1 MAAEQM
7 KKVASH
13 LTCPVC
19 YELYK
24 KPKYLPC
31 YHSYCEQCLVKL
43 HKAGSD
49 SITCPEC
56 RKTSAIPSGGIK
68 QLPNNF
74 FINRIFDEVA
84 LKEKVTGEEDV
95 RCELCVRE
103 DPAVV
108 LCFDCGVFLCS
119 HCHESHKY
127 SREYQGHSMSQLK
140 ELRKEKKDIN
150 VRPKAKPL
158 LCQEHDMELNFYCGT
173 CEQLVCHYCTT
184 TDHNGHE
191 HNTVKKMADKNRAEL
206 DDIIKPVEQMIGELS
221 KANQKVTTTREKVE
235 TQAIKVDQ
243 QIDDYYDQLQRR
255 LQQQRE
261 ELKKELHEVSSQKK
275 KALSLQLE
283 QMEHTQGQLE
293 SMKELNNA
301 IKSGSDQEALFMKK
315 QVTEDVKRMTDG
327 YKKLK
332 TEPVELVETMQF
344 IPVEEYQ
351 KWFPQFANVFYGEAD
366 PLTSM
371 AKNIP
376 SLAYVNN
383 KVNFKIV
390 TKNARR
396 DYCSKGGSKVI
407 AQVQSSSTED
417 VIPVA
422 VKDNQDGTYSASV
435 VPKQAGEVKLSIII
449 NGRDIQGS
457 PYSVSVCRN
466 YFALNVPSKIVDD
479 DGRMGQP
486 SGIAFSK
493 DGMGAVAYRYNRHVY
508 IKLFDNQ
515 DQVVVT
521 FGAHADESDQNYV
534 PGGVA
539 FDDDNHLYVV
549 DKCNHKVKKFNIG
562 GEYILK
568 FGNCGSNNGQL
579 FFPSDVTVHNKR
591 VYVAE
596 LGNNRISVFQCDG
609 NFSQTIGQSGELF
622 GPLDVAVTNNQLLVA
637 NHGGHCISIFTLD
650 GNYISKF
657 GKHGTGMDDLG
668 RPTSL
673 TIDMYGSI
681 IITEDDNHRVLVF
694 NKDGVFIHCFGSKGS
709 VEGQFSYPCGIAV
722 SPNGSIYI
730 CDRDNKR
737 IQIFSNY

>member
-31 YHSYCEQCLVKL
+31 YHSYCEECLVKL
-43 HKAGSD
+43 QKAGSD

-74 FINRIFDEVA
+74 FINRIVDEVA

-95 RCELCVRE
+95 RCDLCVRE

-191 HNTVKKMADKNRAEL
+191 HNTVKKMANKNRMEL
-206 DDIIKPVEQMIGELS
+206 DDIIKPVEEMIGELS
-221 KANQKVTTTREKVE
+221 KAHQKVTTTREKVE
-235 TQAIKVDQ
+235 IQATEVDQ
-243 QIDDYYDQLQRR
+243 QIDDYYDQLQQR

-275 KALSLQLE
+275 EALSLQLE
-283 QMEHTQGQLE
+283 QIEHTQGQLE

-327 YKKLK
+327 YKQLK
-332 TEPVELVETMQF
+332 TEPVELATMQF

-351 KWFPQFANVFYGEAD
+351 KWFPQFANVFYGDAD

-371 AKNIP
+371 AENVP

-383 KVNFKIV
+383 NVNFTIV
-390 TKNARR
+390 TKNVQG
-396 DYCSKGGSKVI
+396 DCCSKGGNEVI
-407 AQVQSSSTED
+407 SQVQSSSTGD

-435 VPKQAGEVKLSIII
+435 VPKQAGEVKLSVII
-449 NGRDIQGS
+449 NGRHIQGS
-457 PYSVSVCRN
+457 PYSVRCRK
-466 YFALNVPSKIVDD
+466 YCALNVPSKIVND
-479 DGRMGQP
+479 DGRLGKP
-486 SGIAFSK
+486 WGIAFGK
-493 DGMGAVAYRYNRHVY
+493 DGMWAVADCSNHCVY
-508 IKLFDNQ
+508 IFDSQ
-515 DQVVVT
+515 DQVVT
-521 FGAHADESDQNYV
+521 KFGAHGNGNGQFKD
-534 PGGVA
+534 PRGVA

-549 DKCNHKVKKFNIG
+549 DNNNYRVQKFTIR
-562 GEYILK
+562 GEYMLK
-568 FGNCGSNNGQL
+568 FGSYGSSNDQL
-579 FFPSDVTVHNKR
+579 QYPVGISVHNKR
-591 VYVAE
+591 VYVTDQS
-596 LGNNRISVFQCDG
+596 NHRISVFQCDG
-609 NFSQTIGQSGELF
+609 NFSQTIGQSRELTF
-622 GPLDVAVTNNQLLVA
+622 PYNVAVTNNQLLVA
-637 NHGGHCISIFTLD
+637 HYFGHCISIFTLD

-657 GKHGTGMDDLG
+657 GKHGTGRGDLYG
-668 RPTSL
+668 PTSL

-681 IITEDDNHRVLVF
+681 IVTEYGNNRVSVF

-709 VEGQFSYPCGIAV
+709 AEGQFSDCCGIAL

-730 CDRDNKR
+730 SDLGNKR
-737 IQIFSNY
+737 IQIFSDY

>member
-43 HKAGSD
+43 QKAGSD

-74 FINRIFDEVA
+74 FINRIVDEVA

-95 RCELCVRE
+95 RCDLCVRE

-127 SREYQGHSMSQLK
+127 SREYEGHSMSQLK

-191 HNTVKKMADKNRAEL
+191 HNTVKKMANKNRAEL
-206 DDIIKPVEQMIGELS
+206 DDIIKPVEEMIGELS
-221 KANQKVTTTREKVE
+221 KAHQKVTTTREKVE
-235 TQAIKVDQ
+235 IQATEVDQ

-315 QVTEDVKRMTDG
+315 QVTEDVKRMSNG
-327 YKKLK
+327 YKQLK
-332 TEPVELVETMQF
+332 TEPVELATMQF

-351 KWFPQFANVFYGEAD
+351 KRFPQFANVFHDEAD

-371 AKNIP
+371 AENIP

-383 KVNFKIV
+383 NVNFTIV
-390 TKNARR
+390 TKYAQGDR
-396 DYCSKGGSKVI
+396 CSKGGCKVI
-407 AQVQSSSTED
+407 AQVQSSSTGD
-417 VIPVA
+417 VIPIA

-435 VPKQAGEVKLSIII
+435 VPKQAGEVKLSVII
-449 NGRDIQGS
+449 NGRHIQGS
-457 PYSVSVCRN
+457 PYSVMCRN
-466 YFALNVPSKIVDD
+466 YLALNVPSKIVND
-479 DGRMGQP
+479 DGRMGGP
-486 SGIAFSK
+486 WGIAFGK
-493 DGMGAVAYRYNRHVY
+493 DGMWAVADHSNHCVY
-508 IKLFDNQ
+508 IFDSQ
-515 DQVVVT
+515 DQVVRKIGSKGKGNGE
-521 FGAHADESDQNYV
+521 FNSPAGL
-534 PGGVA
+534 A
-539 FDDDNHLYVV
+539 FDDDNNLYVV
-549 DKCNHKVKKFNIG
+549 CRYNHRVQKFIISG
-562 GEYILK
+562 QFLLQ
-568 FGNCGSNNGQL
+568 FGNEGKGNGQL
-579 FFPSDVTVHNKR
+579 NCPLGITVHNKR
-591 VYVAE
+591 VYVADQV
-596 LGNNRISVFQCDG
+596 NDRISVFQCDG
-609 NFSQTIGQSGELF
+609 NFSQTIGQSGELKN
-622 GPLDVAVTNNQLLVA
+622 PYDVAVTNNQLLVA
-637 NHGGHCISIFTLD
+637 SYCGDCITILTLD

-657 GKHGTGMDDLG
+657 GEEGTGRGDLSS
-668 RPTSL
+668 PTSL

-681 IITEDDNHRVLVF
+681 IVTECGNNRVSVF

-709 VEGQFSYPCGIAV
+709 AEGQFSDYVGIAL

-730 CDRDNKR
+730 SDLGNKR
-737 IQIFSNY
+737 IQIFSDY

>member
-43 HKAGSD
+43 QKAGSD

-74 FINRIFDEVA
+74 FINRIVDEVA

-95 RCELCVRE
+95 RCDLCVRE

-108 LCFDCGVFLCS
+108 LCFDCAVFLCS
-119 HCHESHKY
+119 HCHECHKY

-184 TDHNGHE
+184 TDHFGHE
-191 HNTVKKMADKNRAEL
+191 HNTVKKMANKNRAEL
-206 DDIIKPVEQMIGELS
+206 DDIIKPVEEMIGELS
-221 KANQKVTTTREKVE
+221 KTYQKATTIREKVE
-235 TQAIKVDQ
+235 IQATEVDH

-327 YKKLK
+327 YKQLK
-332 TEPVELVETMQF
+332 IEPIELATMQF
-344 IPVEEYQ
+344 IPVELYQ
-351 KWFPQFANVFYGEAD
+351 NSFPQFANVFHDDAD

-371 AKNIP
+371 AENVP
-376 SLAYVNN
+376 SLAYIINN
-383 KVNFKIV
+383 VNFKIV
-390 TKNARR
+390 TKNVRGDR
-396 DYCSKGGSKVI
+396 CSKGGSEVI
-407 AQVQSSSTED
+407 SQVQSSSTGD

-435 VPKQAGEVKLSIII
+435 VPKQAGEVKLSVII
-449 NGRDIQGS
+449 NGRHIQGS
-457 PYSVSVCRN
+457 PYSVRCRN
-466 YFALNVPSKIVDD
+466 YFALNVPSKTVND
-479 DGRMGQP
+479 DGRLGEP
-486 SGIAFSK
+486 WGIAFGK
-493 DGMGAVAYRYNRHVY
+493 DGMWAVADRSNHCVY
-508 IKLFDNQ
+508 IFDSQ
-515 DQVVVT
+515 DQVVT
-521 FGAHADESDQNYV
+521 KFGAQGNGNVQLKA
-534 PGGVA
+534 PRGVA

-549 DKCNHKVKKFNIG
+549 DNYNHRVQKFTIR
-562 GEYILK
+562 GEYMLK
-568 FGNCGSNNGQL
+568 FGSCGSNNGQL
-579 FFPSDVTVHNKR
+579 RHPVGITVHDKR
-591 VYVAE
+591 VYVADQ
-596 LGNNRISVFQCDG
+596 LNDRISVFQCDG
-609 NFSQTIGQSGELF
+609 NFSQTIGQSGELNR
-622 GPLDVAVTNNQLLVA
+622 PIDVAVTNNQLLVA
-637 NHGGHCISIFTLD
+637 NLNGHCISIFTLD
-650 GNYISKF
+650 GNYIGKF
-657 GKHGTGMDDLG
+657 GKYGTGRSDLYH
-668 RPTSL
+668 PSSL
-673 TIDMYGSI
+673 TIDMYGSSI
-681 IITEDDNHRVLVF
+681 VTEHGNNRVSVF

-709 VEGQFSYPCGIAV
+709 AEGQFSGCCGIAL

-730 CDRDNKR
+730 SDHGNKR
-737 IQIFSNY
+737 IQTFSDY

>member
-1 MAAEQM
+1 MFSEAT
-7 KKVASH
+7 KSRFR
-13 LTCPVC
+13 
-19 YELYK
+19 
-24 KPKYLPC
+24 
-31 YHSYCEQCLVKL
+31 
-43 HKAGSD
+43 

-74 FINRIFDEVA
+74 FINRIVDEVA

-95 RCELCVRE
+95 RCDLCVRE

-140 ELRKEKKDIN
+140 ELRKEKTDIN

-191 HNTVKKMADKNRAEL
+191 HNTVKKMANKNRAEL
-206 DDIIKPVEQMIGELS
+206 DDIIKPVEEMIGELS
-221 KANQKVTTTREKVE
+221 KAHQKITTTREKVE
-235 TQAIKVDQ
+235 IQATEVDQ

-261 ELKKELHEVSSQKK
+261 ELKKKLHEVSSQKK

-315 QVTEDVKRMTDG
+315 QVTEDVKRMTNG
-327 YKKLK
+327 YKQLK
-332 TEPVELVETMQF
+332 TEPVELATMQF

-351 KWFPQFANVFYGEAD
+351 KRFSQFANVFYGDAD

-371 AKNIP
+371 AENIL

-383 KVNFKIV
+383 NVNFTIV
-390 TKNARR
+390 TKNTQGNC
-396 DYCSKGGSKVI
+396 CSKGGSQVI
-407 AQVQSSSTED
+407 SQVQSSSTGD
-417 VIPVA
+417 IIPVA

-435 VPKQAGEVKLSIII
+435 VPKQAGEVKLSVII
-449 NGRDIQGS
+449 NGRHIQGS
-457 PYSVSVCRN
+457 PYSVRCRN
-466 YFALNVPSKIVDD
+466 YFALNVPSKIVND
-479 DGRMGQP
+479 DGRLGEP
-486 SGIAFSK
+486 WGIAFGK
-493 DGMGAVAYRYNRHVY
+493 DGMWAVADTTNHCAY
-508 IKLFDNQ
+508 IFDSK
-515 DQVVVT
+515 DQVIT
-521 FGAHADESDQNYV
+521 NFGTHGNGNSQFIF
-534 PGGVA
+534 PRGVA

-549 DKCNHKVKKFNIG
+549 DNNNHRVQKFTIR
-562 GEYILK
+562 GEYMLK
-568 FGNCGSNNGQL
+568 FGSCGSNNCQL
-579 FFPSDVTVHNKR
+579 QYPLGIMVHNKR
-591 VYVAE
+591 VYVADQ
-596 LGNNRISVFQCDG
+596 LNNRISVFQCDG
-609 NFSQTIGQSGELF
+609 NFSQTIGQSGELNYPF
-622 GPLDVAVTNNQLLVA
+622 DVAVNNNQLLVA
-637 NHGGHCISIFTLD
+637 NCYGHCISIFTLD

-657 GKHGTGMDDLG
+657 GKHGTGRGDLSG
-668 RPTSL
+668 PTCL

-681 IITEDDNHRVLVF
+681 LVTEQGNNRVSVF

-709 VEGQFSYPCGIAV
+709 AEGQFSGCCGIALR
-722 SPNGSIYI
+722 PNGSIYI
-730 CDRDNKR
+730 SDHDNKR
-737 IQIFSNY
+737 IQTFSDY

>member
-43 HKAGSD
+43 QKAGSD

-74 FINRIFDEVA
+74 FINRIVDEVA

-95 RCELCVRE
+95 RCNLCVKE

-191 HNTVKKMADKNRAEL
+191 HNTVKKMANKNRAEL
-206 DDIIKPVEQMIGELS
+206 DCIIKPVEEMIGELS
-221 KANQKVTTTREKVE
+221 KAHQKVTTTREKVE
-235 TQAIKVDQ
+235 IQATEVDQ

-261 ELKKELHEVSSQKK
+261 ELKKELHEVSTQKK

-283 QMEHTQGQLE
+283 QMKHAQGQLE

-315 QVTEDVKRMTDG
+315 QVTEDVKRIADS
-327 YKKLK
+327 YKQLK
-332 TEPVELVETMQF
+332 TEPVELATMQF
-344 IPVEEYQ
+344 IPVKEYQ
-351 KWFPQFANVFYGEAD
+351 KRFPQFANVFYGDAD

-371 AKNIP
+371 VENIP

-383 KVNFKIV
+383 NVNFTIV
-390 TKNARR
+390 TKNAQDDR
-396 DYCSKGGSKVI
+396 CSKGGSKVI
-407 AQVQSSSTED
+407 AQVQSSSTGD

-435 VPKQAGEVKLSIII
+435 VPKQAGEVKLSVII
-449 NGRDIQGS
+449 NGRHVQGS

-466 YFALNVPSKIVDD
+466 YCALNIPSKIVND

-486 SGIAFSK
+486 WGIAFGK
-493 DGMGAVAYRYNRHVY
+493 DGMWAVADCFNHCVY
-508 IKLFDNQ
+508 IFDSQ
-515 DQVVVT
+515 DQVVKS
-521 FGAHADESDQNYV
+521 FGTKGNGNGQFKF
-534 PGGVA
+534 PTGVA
-539 FDDDNHLYVV
+539 FDDDNNLYVV
-549 DKCNHKVKKFNIG
+549 DNNNHRVQKFNVR
-562 GEYILK
+562 GEYMLK
-568 FGNCGSNNGQL
+568 FGNYGSNNGQL
-579 FFPSDVTVHNKR
+579 HYPVRIMVHNKR
-591 VYVAE
+591 VYVADQS
-596 LGNNRISVFQCDG
+596 NHRISVFQCDG
-609 NFSQTIGQSGELF
+609 NFSQTIGKSGELNY
-622 GPLDVAVTNNQLLVA
+622 PYDVAVTNNQLLVA
-637 NHGGHCISIFTLD
+637 NYYGHCISIFTLD

-657 GKHGTGMDDLG
+657 GKHGTGRGDLSK
-668 RPTSL
+668 PTSL

-681 IITEDDNHRVLVF
+681 IITEGYNNRVSVF
-694 NKDGVFIHCFGSKGS
+694 NKDGVFIHCFGSNGS
-709 VEGQFSYPCGIAV
+709 AEGQFSYPCGIV
-722 SPNGSIYI
+722 LSPNGSIYI
-730 CDRDNKR
+730 CDRDNGR
-737 IQIFSNY
+737 IQIFSVS

>member
-31 YHSYCEQCLVKL
+31 YHSYCEECLVKL
-43 HKAGSD
+43 QKAGSD

-74 FINRIFDEVA
+74 FINRIVDEVA

-95 RCELCVRE
+95 RCDLCVRE

-150 VRPKAKPL
+150 VQPKAKPF
-158 LCQEHDMELNFYCGT
+158 LCQEHDIELNFYCGT

-191 HNTVKKMADKNRAEL
+191 HNTVKKMANKNRAEL
-206 DDIIKPVEQMIGELS
+206 DDIIKPVEEMIGELS
-221 KANQKVTTTREKVE
+221 KAHQKVTTTREKVE
-235 TQAIKVDQ
+235 IQATEVDQ

-301 IKSGSDQEALFMKK
+301 IKSGSDQETLFMKK

-327 YKKLK
+327 YKQLK
-332 TEPVELVETMQF
+332 TEPVELATMQF
-344 IPVEEYQ
+344 IPVEVHQ
-351 KWFPQFANVFYGEAD
+351 NSFPQFANAFHYDAD

-371 AKNIP
+371 AEHIP
-376 SLAYVNN
+376 SLAYINN
-383 KVNFKIV
+383 NVNFTIV
-390 TKNARR
+390 TKNTQGDR
-396 DYCSKGGSKVI
+396 CSKGGSEVI
-407 AQVQSSSTED
+407 AQVQSSSTGD

-435 VPKQAGEVKLSIII
+435 VPKQAGEVKLSVII
-449 NGRDIQGS
+449 NGRHIQGS

-466 YFALNVPSKIVDD
+466 YFALNVRSKTVNGD
-479 DGRMGQP
+479 RRLGQP
-486 SGIAFSK
+486 WGIAFGK
-493 DGMGAVAYRYNRHVY
+493 DCMWAIADFSNHCVY
-508 IKLFDNQ
+508 TFDSQ
-515 DQVVVT
+515 DQVVKS
-521 FGAHADESDQNYV
+521 FGTHGNGNGQFIF
-534 PGGVA
+534 PTGVA
-539 FDDDNHLYVV
+539 FDDENHLYVV
-549 DKCNHKVKKFNIG
+549 DNHNHRVQKFNIR
-562 GEYILK
+562 GEYMLK
-568 FGNCGSNNGQL
+568 FGSCGSNNGQL
-579 FFPSDVTVHNKR
+579 QYPVGITVHNKR
-591 VYVAE
+591 VYVADQ
-596 LGNNRISVFQCDG
+596 GNHCISVFQCDG
-609 NFSQTIGQSGELF
+609 NFSQTIGQSELNR
-622 GPLDVAVTNNQLLVA
+622 PHDVAVTNNQLLVA
-637 NHGGHCISIFTLD
+637 NYNDHCITIFTLD

-657 GKHGTGMDDLG
+657 GKHGTGRGDLSS
-668 RPTSL
+668 PTSL

-681 IITEDDNHRVLVF
+681 IVTERGNNRLSVF

-709 VEGQFSYPCGIAV
+709 AEGQFSSPDGIAL

-730 CDRDNKR
+730 SDFYNKR
-737 IQIFSNY
+737 IQTFFDY

>member
-43 HKAGSD
+43 QKAGSD

-74 FINRIFDEVA
+74 FINRIVDEVA
-84 LKEKVTGEEDV
+84 LKEKVAGEEDV
-95 RCELCVRE
+95 RCDLCVRE

-127 SREYQGHSMSQLK
+127 SKEYQGHSMSQLK

-150 VRPKAKPL
+150 VRPKAKSL
-158 LCQEHDMELNFYCGT
+158 LCQEHDLELNFYCGT

-184 TDHNGHE
+184 TDHKGHK
-191 HNTVKKMADKNRAEL
+191 HNTMKKMANKNRAEL
-206 DDIIKPVEQMIGELS
+206 DDIIKPVEEMTGELS
-221 KANQKVTTTREKVE
+221 KAHQKVTTTREKVE
-235 TQAIKVDQ
+235 IQATEVDK

-255 LQQQRE
+255 LQRQRE
-261 ELKKELHEVSSQKK
+261 ELKNELHEVSSQKK

-315 QVTEDVKRMTDG
+315 LVTEDVKRLIDG
-327 YKKLK
+327 YKQLK
-332 TEPVELVETMQF
+332 TEPAELATMQF

-351 KWFPQFANVFYGEAD
+351 NSFPQFANVFYGDAD
-366 PLTSM
+366 PFTSM
-371 AKNIP
+371 AENIP

-383 KVNFKIV
+383 NLNCTIV
-390 TKNARR
+390 TKNAQGHC
-396 DYCSKGGSKVI
+396 CSKGGSKVF
-407 AQVQSSSTED
+407 AQVRSSSTGD

-435 VPKQAGEVKLSIII
+435 VPKQAGEVKLSVII
-449 NGRDIQGS
+449 NGRHIQGS
-457 PYSVSVCRN
+457 PYNVSVCRN

-486 SGIAFSK
+486 WGIAFGN
-493 DGMGAVAYRYNRHVY
+493 DGMWAVADHSNHCVY
-508 IKLFDNQ
+508 IFDSK
-515 DQVVVT
+515 DQVVKT
-521 FGAHADESDQNYV
+521 FGARGNGNGQFNRPA
-534 PGGVA
+534 GVA

-549 DKCNHKVKKFNIG
+549 DHSNHRVQKFNFRIG
-562 GEYILK
+562 YVLEL
-568 FGNCGSNNGQL
+568 GNRGSNHGQL
-579 FFPSDVTVHNKR
+579 EYPVGISVHNKR
-591 VYVAE
+591 VYVADKD
-596 LGNNRISVFQCDG
+596 NDRISVFQCDG
-609 NFSQTIGQSGELF
+609 NFSQTIGLSGELNCPF
-622 GPLDVAVTNNQLLVA
+622 DVAVTNNQLLVA
-637 NHGGHCISIFTLD
+637 NYSGHCISIFTLD

-657 GKHGTGMDDLG
+657 GKCGTGRGDLSK
-668 RPTSL
+668 PTSL

-681 IITEDDNHRVLVF
+681 MITERFDHRVSVF
-694 NKDGVFIHCFGSKGS
+694 NKDGVFIHCFGSEDS
-709 VEGQFSYPCGIAV
+709 AEGQFSYPCGIAL
-722 SPNGSIYI
+722 SPNSSIYI
-730 CDRDNKR
+730 CDYGNKR
-737 IQIFSNY
+737 ILIFSNY

>member
-43 HKAGSD
+43 QKAGSD

-56 RKTSAIPSGGIK
+56 RKTSAIPCGGIK

-74 FINRIFDEVA
+74 FINRIVDEVA

-95 RCELCVRE
+95 RCDLCVRE

-184 TDHNGHE
+184 TDHFGHE
-191 HNTVKKMADKNRAEL
+191 HNTAKKMANKNRAEL
-206 DDIIKPVEQMIGELS
+206 DDIIKPVEEMIGELS
-221 KANQKVTTTREKVE
+221 KTHQKVTTTREKVE
-235 TQAIKVDQ
+235 IQATNVDQ

-315 QVTEDVKRMTDG
+315 QVTEDVKRMTDS
-327 YKKLK
+327 YKRLK
-332 TEPVELVETMQF
+332 TEPVELATMQF

-351 KWFPQFANVFYGEAD
+351 NSFPLFANVFYSEAD

-371 AKNIP
+371 AEHIS
-376 SLAYVNN
+376 SLACVNN
-383 KVNFKIV
+383 NVNFTIV
-390 TKNARR
+390 TKNAQG
-396 DYCSKGGSKVI
+396 DHCSKGGSKVI
-407 AQVQSSSTED
+407 AQVQSSSTGD

-435 VPKQAGEVKLSIII
+435 VPKQAGEVKLSVII
-449 NGRDIQGS
+449 NGRHIQGS
-457 PYSVSVCRN
+457 PYSVRCRN
-466 YFALNVPSKIVDD
+466 YFALNVPSKTVNG
-479 DGRMGQP
+479 DGRLGGP
-486 SGIAFSK
+486 FGIAFGK
-493 DGMGAVAYRYNRHVY
+493 DGMWAVADHSNHCVY
-508 IKLFDNQ
+508 IFDSQ
-515 DQVVVT
+515 DQVVKS
-521 FGAHADESDQNYV
+521 FGA
-534 PGGVA
+534 PGNGNGQFNWPTGVA

-549 DKCNHKVKKFNIG
+549 DRDNHRVQKFNTR
-562 GEYILK
+562 GEYMFR
-568 FGNCGSNNGQL
+568 FGKYGSKNGQL
-579 FFPSDVTVHNKR
+579 LYPLGITVHNKR
-591 VYVAE
+591 VYVADQC
-596 LGNNRISVFQCDG
+596 NHRISVFQCEG
-609 NFSQTIGQSGELF
+609 NFSQTVGQSGELQNPF
-622 GPLDVAVTNNQLLVA
+622 DVAVTNNQLLVA
-637 NHGGHCISIFTLD
+637 NCHDNCISIFTLD

-657 GKHGTGMDDLG
+657 GKDGAGRGDLSW
-668 RPTSL
+668 PNSL
-673 TIDMYGSI
+673 TIDMYGN
-681 IITEDDNHRVLVF
+681 IITTESDNNRVSVF
-694 NKDGVFIHCFGSKGS
+694 NKDGDFVHCFGSKGFA
-709 VEGQFSYPCGIAV
+709 EGQFSYPCGIAL

-730 CDRDNKR
+730 SDRNNKR

>member
-1 MAAEQM
+1 MCG
-7 KKVASH
+7 KHAS
-13 LTCPVC
+13 LGNT
-19 YELYK
+19 Y
-24 KPKYLPC
+24 PC
-31 YHSYCEQCLVKL
+31 DT
-43 HKAGSD
+43 GSD

-74 FINRIFDEVA
+74 FINRIVDEVA

-95 RCELCVRE
+95 RCDLCVRE

-191 HNTVKKMADKNRAEL
+191 HNTVKKMANKNRAEL
-206 DDIIKPVEQMIGELS
+206 DDIIKPVEEMIGELS
-221 KANQKVTTTREKVE
+221 KAHQKVTTTREKVE
-235 TQAIKVDQ
+235 IQATEVDQ

-283 QMEHTQGQLE
+283 QMEHTQGQLQ

-327 YKKLK
+327 YKQLK
-332 TEPVELVETMQF
+332 TEPVELATMQF

-351 KWFPQFANVFYGEAD
+351 KRFPQFTNVFHDDAD

-371 AKNIP
+371 AENIP
-376 SLAYVNN
+376 SIAYVNN
-383 KVNFKIV
+383 NVNFTII
-390 TKNARR
+390 TKNAQGDR
-396 DYCSKGGSKVI
+396 CSKGGCKVI
-407 AQVQSSSTED
+407 SQVQSSSTED
-417 VIPVA
+417 VIPIA

-435 VPKQAGEVKLSIII
+435 VPKQAGEVKLSVII
-449 NGRDIQGS
+449 NGRHIQGS
-457 PYSVSVCRN
+457 PYSVRCRN
-466 YFALNVPSKIVDD
+466 YFALNVPSKTVND
-479 DGRMGQP
+479 DGRLGKP
-486 SGIAFSK
+486 WGIAFGK
-493 DGMGAVAYRYNRHVY
+493 DGMWAVADFSNHCVY
-508 IKLFDNQ
+508 IFDSQ
-515 DQVVVT
+515 DQVVKS
-521 FGAHADESDQNYV
+521 FGALGNGNGQFNH
-534 PGGVA
+534 PRGVA

-549 DKCNHKVKKFNIG
+549 DNNNHRVLKFTIR
-562 GEYILK
+562 GEYMLK
-568 FGNCGSNNGQL
+568 FGKYGSNNGQL
-579 FFPSDVTVHNKR
+579 QHPIGITVHNKR
-591 VYVAE
+591 VYVADQ
-596 LGNNRISVFQCDG
+596 LNHCISVFQCDG
-609 NFSQTIGQSGELF
+609 NFSQIIGQSGELNR
-622 GPLDVAVTNNQLLVA
+622 PIDVAVTNNQLLVA
-637 NHGGHCISIFTLD
+637 NCYGHCISIFTLD
-650 GNYISKF
+650 GNYISQF
-657 GKHGTGMDDLG
+657 GKHGSGRGDLYC
-668 RPTSL
+668 PTSL
-673 TIDMYGSI
+673 TTDMYGSI
-681 IITEDDNHRVLVF
+681 IVIDRCNNRVSVF

-709 VEGQFSYPCGIAV
+709 AEGQFSDPTGIAL

-730 CDRDNKR
+730 SDHGNKR
-737 IQIFSNY
+737 IQTFTDY

>member
-43 HKAGSD
+43 QKAGSD

-74 FINRIFDEVA
+74 FINRIVDEVA

-95 RCELCVRE
+95 RCDLCVRE

-184 TDHNGHE
+184 TDHFGHE

-206 DDIIKPVEQMIGELS
+206 DDIIKPVEEMIGELS
-221 KANQKVTTTREKVE
+221 KAHKKVTTTREKVE
-235 TQAIKVDQ
+235 IQATEVDQ

-327 YKKLK
+327 YKQLK
-332 TEPVELVETMQF
+332 TEPVELATMQF

-351 KWFPQFANVFYGEAD
+351 KWFPQFANVFYGDAD

-371 AKNIP
+371 AENVP

-383 KVNFKIV
+383 NVNFAII
-390 TKNARR
+390 TKNTQG
-396 DYCSKGGSKVI
+396 DHCSKGGSKVI
-407 AQVQSSSTED
+407 AQVQSSSTGD

-435 VPKQAGEVKLSIII
+435 VPKQAGEVKLSVII
-449 NGRDIQGS
+449 NGRHIQGS
-457 PYSVSVCRN
+457 PYSVRCRN
-466 YFALNVPSKIVDD
+466 YLALNVRSNSLRVN
-479 DGRMGQP
+479 DGRRIGEP
-486 SGIAFSK
+486 WGIAFCK
-493 DGMGAVAYRYNRHVY
+493 DGMWAAADHFNHCVY
-508 IKLFDNQ
+508 IFDSQ
-515 DQVVVT
+515 DQVVRKIGSKGT
-521 FGAHADESDQNYV
+521 GNGEFDKPTGL
-534 PGGVA
+534 A

-549 DKCNHKVKKFNIG
+549 DNNNHRVQKFTIRG
-562 GEYILK
+562 KYMLK
-568 FGNCGSNNGQL
+568 FGSCGSNNGQL
-579 FFPSDVTVHNKR
+579 QYPLGITVHNKR
-591 VYVAE
+591 VYVADRH
-596 LGNNRISVFQCDG
+596 RISVFQCDG
-609 NFSQTIGQSGELF
+609 NFSQTIGQSGELKNPF
-622 GPLDVAVTNNQLLVA
+622 DVAVTNNQLLVTDY
-637 NHGGHCISIFTLD
+637 GGDCISIFTLD

-657 GKHGTGMDDLG
+657 GKRGTGRGDLSD
-668 RPTSL
+668 PTSL

-681 IITEDDNHRVLVF
+681 MIAECGNNRVSVF
-694 NKDGVFIHCFGSKGS
+694 NKDGVFIQCFGSEGYA
-709 VEGQFSYPCGIAV
+709 EGQFSHCCGIAL

-730 CDRDNKR
+730 SDLGNKR
-737 IQIFSNY
+737 ILTFSDY

>member
-43 HKAGSD
+43 QKAGSD

-74 FINRIFDEVA
+74 FINRIVDEVA

-95 RCELCVRE
+95 RCDLCVRE

-108 LCFDCGVFLCS
+108 LCFDCGVFLCN

-191 HNTVKKMADKNRAEL
+191 HNTVKKMANKNRAEL
-206 DDIIKPVEQMIGELS
+206 DDIIKPVEEMIGELS
-221 KANQKVTTTREKVE
+221 KAHQKVTTTREKVE
-235 TQAIKVDQ
+235 IQATEVDQ

-327 YKKLK
+327 YKQLK
-332 TEPVELVETMQF
+332 TEPVELATMQF
-344 IPVEEYQ
+344 IPVEVHQ
-351 KWFPQFANVFYGEAD
+351 KSFPQFTNIFYGDAD

-371 AKNIP
+371 AENIP

-383 KVNFKIV
+383 NVNFTIV
-390 TKNARR
+390 TKNTQGDR
-396 DYCSKGGSKVI
+396 CSKGGSKVI
-407 AQVQSSSTED
+407 SQVQSSSTGD

-422 VKDNQDGTYSASV
+422 VKDYQDGTYSASV
-435 VPKQAGEVKLSIII
+435 VPKQAGEVKLSVII
-449 NGRDIQGS
+449 NGRHIQGS

-466 YFALNVPSKIVDD
+466 YFALNVPSKTVND
-479 DGRMGQP
+479 DGRLGQP
-486 SGIAFSK
+486 FGIAFGK
-493 DGMGAVAYRYNRHVY
+493 DGMWAVAGFSNHCVY
-508 IKLFDNQ
+508 IFDSQ
-515 DQVVVT
+515 DQVVKS
-521 FGAHADESDQNYV
+521 FGA
-534 PGGVA
+534 PGNGNRQFNHPTGVA

-549 DKCNHKVKKFNIG
+549 DNNNHRVQKFTIR
-562 GEYILK
+562 GEYVLK
-568 FGNCGSNNGQL
+568 FGSYGSNNGQVQH
-579 FFPSDVTVHNKR
+579 PVGITVHNKR
-591 VYVAE
+591 VYVADQ
-596 LGNNRISVFQCDG
+596 NNHRISVFQCDG
-609 NFSQTIGQSGELF
+609 NFIQTIGQSGELKNPF
-622 GPLDVAVTNNQLLVA
+622 GVAVTNNQLLVA
-637 NHGGHCISIFTLD
+637 NYFGHCITTFTLD

-657 GKHGTGMDDLG
+657 GKHGTGRGDLSH
-668 RPTSL
+668 PTSL

-681 IITEDDNHRVLVF
+681 IVTERDNNRVSVF
-694 NKDGVFIHCFGSKGS
+694 NKDGVFIHCFGSEGS
-709 VEGQFSYPCGIAV
+709 AEGQFSGCDGIAL

-730 CDRDNKR
+730 SDLGNKR
-737 IQIFSNY
+737 IQIFSDY

>member
-31 YHSYCEQCLVKL
+31 YHSYCEECLVKL
-43 HKAGSD
+43 QKAGSD

-74 FINRIFDEVA
+74 FINRIVDEVA

-95 RCELCVRE
+95 RCDLCVRE

-119 HCHESHKY
+119 QCHESHKY

-184 TDHNGHE
+184 TDHFGHE
-191 HNTVKKMADKNRAEL
+191 HNTVKKMANKNRAEL
-206 DDIIKPVEQMIGELS
+206 DDIIKPVEEMIGELS
-221 KANQKVTTTREKVE
+221 KAHQKVTTTREKVE
-235 TQAIKVDQ
+235 IQATEVDQ
-243 QIDDYYDQLQRR
+243 QINDYYDQLQRR

-261 ELKKELHEVSSQKK
+261 ELKKELHKVSSQKK

-283 QMEHTQGQLE
+283 QIEHTQGQLE

-327 YKKLK
+327 YKQLK
-332 TEPVELVETMQF
+332 TEPVELATMQF
-344 IPVEEYQ
+344 IPVEVHQ
-351 KWFPQFANVFYGEAD
+351 NSFPQFANVFHDDAD

-371 AKNIP
+371 AENVP

-383 KVNFKIV
+383 NVNFTIV
-390 TKNARR
+390 TKNTQG
-396 DYCSKGGSKVI
+396 DCCSKGGSEVI
-407 AQVQSSSTED
+407 SQVQSSSTGD

-435 VPKQAGEVKLSIII
+435 VPKQAGEVKLSVII
-449 NGRDIQGS
+449 NGRHIQGS
-457 PYSVSVCRN
+457 PYSVRCRK
-466 YFALNVPSKIVDD
+466 YFALNVPSKIVND
-479 DGRMGQP
+479 DGRLGQP
-486 SGIAFSK
+486 WGIAFGK
-493 DGMGAVAYRYNRHVY
+493 DGMWA
-508 IKLFDNQ
+508 
-515 DQVVVT
+515 
-521 FGAHADESDQNYV
+521 
-534 PGGVA
+534 
-539 FDDDNHLYVV
+539 
-549 DKCNHKVKKFNIG
+549 
-562 GEYILK
+562 
-568 FGNCGSNNGQL
+568 
-579 FFPSDVTVHNKR
+579 
-591 VYVAE
+591 
-596 LGNNRISVFQCDG
+596 
-609 NFSQTIGQSGELF
+609 
-622 GPLDVAVTNNQLLVA
+622 
-637 NHGGHCISIFTLD
+637 
-650 GNYISKF
+650 
-657 GKHGTGMDDLG
+657 
-668 RPTSL
+668 
-673 TIDMYGSI
+673 
-681 IITEDDNHRVLVF
+681 
-694 NKDGVFIHCFGSKGS
+694 
-709 VEGQFSYPCGIAV
+709 
-722 SPNGSIYI
+722 
-730 CDRDNKR
+730 
-737 IQIFSNY
+737 

>member
-31 YHSYCEQCLVKL
+31 YHSYCEECLVKL
-43 HKAGSD
+43 QKAGSD

-74 FINRIFDEVA
+74 FINRIVDEVT

-95 RCELCVRE
+95 RCDLCIRE

-108 LCFDCGVFLCS
+108 LCFDCGVFLCN
-119 HCHESHKY
+119 HCHESHNY

-184 TDHNGHE
+184 TDHFGRE
-191 HNTVKKMADKNRAEL
+191 HNTVKKMANKNRAEL
-206 DDIIKPVEQMIGELS
+206 DDIIKPVEEMIGELS
-221 KANQKVTTTREKVE
+221 KAHQKVTTTREKVE
-235 TQAIKVDQ
+235 IQATEVDR
-243 QIDDYYDQLQRR
+243 QIDDYYDRLQRR

-327 YKKLK
+327 YKQLK
-332 TEPVELVETMQF
+332 TEPVELATMQF
-344 IPVEEYQ
+344 IAVEEYQ
-351 KWFPQFANVFYGEAD
+351 KRFPQFANVFYGDAD
-366 PLTSM
+366 PFTSM
-371 AKNIP
+371 AENIP

-383 KVNFKIV
+383 NVNFTIV
-390 TKNARR
+390 TKNAQG
-396 DYCSKGGSKVI
+396 DCCSKGGSKVI
-407 AQVQSSSTED
+407 AQVQSSSTGD

-435 VPKQAGEVKLSIII
+435 VPKQAGEVKLSVII
-449 NGRDIQGS
+449 NGRHIQGS

-466 YFALNVPSKIVDD
+466 YLALNVPSKIINNDRRL
-479 DGRMGQP
+479 GEP
-486 SGIAFSK
+486 WGIAFGK
-493 DGMGAVAYRYNRHVY
+493 DGMWAVADRSNHCVY
-508 IKLFDNQ
+508 IFDSQ
-515 DQVVVT
+515 DQVVKS
-521 FGAHADESDQNYV
+521 FGA
-534 PGGVA
+534 PGNGNGQFHWPTGVA

-549 DKCNHKVKKFNIG
+549 DKDNHRVQKFNTR
-562 GEYILK
+562 GEYMFR
-568 FGNCGSNNGQL
+568 FGKYGSKNGQL
-579 FFPSDVTVHNKR
+579 QYPVGITVHNKR
-591 VYVAE
+591 VYVSDQF
-596 LGNNRISVFQCDG
+596 NHHISVFQCDG
-609 NFSQTIGQSGELF
+609 NFSQTIGQSGEF
-622 GPLDVAVTNNQLLVA
+622 NRPYDVAVTNNQLLVA
-637 NHGGHCISIFTLD
+637 NYDGHCISIFTLD

-657 GKHGTGMDDLG
+657 GKHGTGRGDLSS
-668 RPTSL
+668 PTSL
-673 TIDMYGSI
+673 TTDMYGSI
-681 IITEDDNHRVLVF
+681 IVTEYGNNRVSVF
-694 NKDGVFIHCFGSKGS
+694 NKDGVFIHYCGSKGS
-709 VEGQFSYPCGIAV
+709 AEGQFSSPYGIALN
-722 SPNGSIYI
+722 PNGSIYI
-730 CDRDNKR
+730 SDRNNKR
-737 IQIFSNY
+737 IQIFSDY

>member
-31 YHSYCEQCLVKL
+31 YHSYCEECLVKMP
-43 HKAGSD
+43 KAGSD

-74 FINRIFDEVA
+74 FINRIVDEVA

-95 RCELCVRE
+95 RCDLCVRE

-140 ELRKEKKDIN
+140 QLRKEKKDIN

-191 HNTVKKMADKNRAEL
+191 HNTVKKMANKNRAEL
-206 DDIIKPVEQMIGELS
+206 DDIIKPVEKMIGELS
-221 KANQKVTTTREKVE
+221 KAHQKVTTTREKVE
-235 TQAIKVDQ
+235 IQATEVDQ

-327 YKKLK
+327 YKQLK
-332 TEPVELVETMQF
+332 TEPVELATMQF
-344 IPVEEYQ
+344 IPVEVHQ
-351 KWFPQFANVFYGEAD
+351 KSFPQFTNVFYGDAD

-371 AKNIP
+371 AENVP

-383 KVNFKIV
+383 NVNFTIV
-390 TKNARR
+390 TKSTQGDR
-396 DYCSKGGSKVI
+396 CSKGGSEVI
-407 AQVQSSSTED
+407 SQVQSSSTGD

-435 VPKQAGEVKLSIII
+435 VPKQAGEVKLSVII
-449 NGRDIQGS
+449 NGRHIQGS
-457 PYSVSVCRN
+457 PYNVSVCRN
-466 YFALNVPSKIVDD
+466 YFALNIPSKTVNGDR
-479 DGRMGQP
+479 RMGGP
-486 SGIAFSK
+486 FGIAFGK
-493 DGMGAVAYRYNRHVY
+493 DGMWAVADHSNHCVY
-508 IKLFDNQ
+508 IFDSQ
-515 DQVVVT
+515 DQVVRKIGSKGKGNGE
-521 FGAHADESDQNYV
+521 FDSPAGL
-534 PGGVA
+534 A
-539 FDDDNHLYVV
+539 FDDDNNLYVV
-549 DKCNHKVKKFNIG
+549 CRYNHRVQKFIISG
-562 GEYILK
+562 QFLLQ
-568 FGNCGSNNGQL
+568 FGNEGEGNGQL
-579 FFPSDVTVHNKR
+579 NCPLGITVHNKR
-591 VYVAE
+591 VYVADQC
-596 LGNNRISVFQCDG
+596 NHRISVFQCDG
-609 NFSQTIGQSGELF
+609 NFSQTIGQSGEIKCPF
-622 GPLDVAVTNNQLLVA
+622 DVAVTNNQLLVA
-637 NHGGHCISIFTLD
+637 NYGGHYISIFTLD

-657 GKHGTGMDDLG
+657 GKHGTGRGDLYH
-668 RPTSL
+668 PVSL
-673 TIDMYGSI
+673 TIDMYGSSI
-681 IITEDDNHRVLVF
+681 VTEDGNNRVSVF

-709 VEGQFSYPCGIAV
+709 AEGQFSDYGGIAL

-730 CDRDNKR
+730 SDHGNKR
-737 IQIFSNY
+737 IQFFSDY

>member
-43 HKAGSD
+43 QKAGSD

-74 FINRIFDEVA
+74 FINRIVDEVA

-95 RCELCVRE
+95 RCDLCVRE

-191 HNTVKKMADKNRAEL
+191 HNTVKKMANKNRAEL
-206 DDIIKPVEQMIGELS
+206 DDIIKPVEEMIGELS
-221 KANQKVTTTREKVE
+221 KAHQKVTTTREKVE
-235 TQAIKVDQ
+235 VQATEVDQ

-327 YKKLK
+327 YKQLK
-332 TEPVELVETMQF
+332 TEPVELATMQF
-344 IPVEEYQ
+344 IPVEVHQ
-351 KWFPQFANVFYGEAD
+351 NSFPQFANVFYGDAD

-371 AKNIP
+371 AENIP
-376 SLAYVNN
+376 SLAYVNIN
-383 KVNFKIV
+383 VNFTIV
-390 TKNARR
+390 TKNAQGDR
-396 DYCSKGGSKVI
+396 CSKGGNKVI
-407 AQVQSSSTED
+407 SQVQSSSTGD

-435 VPKQAGEVKLSIII
+435 VSQQAGEVKLSVII
-449 NGRDIQGS
+449 NGRHIQGS
-457 PYSVSVCRN
+457 PYSVRCRN
-466 YFALNVPSKIVDD
+466 YFALNVPSKTVND
-479 DGRMGQP
+479 DGRMGEP
-486 SGIAFSK
+486 WGIAFGK
-493 DGMGAVAYRYNRHVY
+493 DGMWAVVDRSNPCVY
-508 IKLFDNQ
+508 IFDSQ
-515 DQVVVT
+515 DQVVT
-521 FGAHADESDQNYV
+521 KFGTCGNANGQLNY
-534 PGGVA
+534 PAGVA

-549 DKCNHKVKKFNIG
+549 NNNNDRVQKFNIR
-562 GEYILK
+562 GEYMLK
-568 FGNCGSNNGQL
+568 FGNHGSNNGQL
-579 FFPSDVTVHNKR
+579 LYPVGITVHNKR
-591 VYVAE
+591 VYVADPV
-596 LGNNRISVFQCDG
+596 NCRISVFQCDG
-609 NFSQTIGQSGELF
+609 NFSQTIGQSGELHS
-622 GPLDVAVTNNQLLVA
+622 PYDVAVTNNQLLVA
-637 NHGGHCISIFTLD
+637 NYGGHCISIFTLD

-657 GKHGTGMDDLG
+657 GKHGTGRGDLYG
-668 RPTSL
+668 PSSL
-673 TIDMYGSI
+673 IIDMHGSI
-681 IITEDDNHRVLVF
+681 IVTECGNNRVSVF

-709 VEGQFSYPCGIAV
+709 AEGQFSDPHGIAL

-730 CDRDNKR
+730 SDRGNKR
-737 IQIFSNY
+737 IQIFSDY

>member
-31 YHSYCEQCLVKL
+31 YHSYCEECLVKL
-43 HKAGSD
+43 QKAGSD

-74 FINRIFDEVA
+74 FINRIVDEVA

-95 RCELCVRE
+95 RCDLCVRE

-119 HCHESHKY
+119 QCHESHKY

-184 TDHNGHE
+184 TDHFGHE
-191 HNTVKKMADKNRAEL
+191 HNTVKKMANKNRAEL
-206 DDIIKPVEQMIGELS
+206 DDIIKSVEEMIGELS
-221 KANQKVTTTREKVE
+221 KTHQKVTTTREKVE
-235 TQAIKVDQ
+235 IQATNVDQ

-315 QVTEDVKRMTDG
+315 QVTEDVKRMTDS

-332 TEPVELVETMQF
+332 TEPVELATMQF

-351 KWFPQFANVFYGEAD
+351 NSFPLFANVFYDEAD

-371 AKNIP
+371 AENIS
-376 SLAYVNN
+376 SLAYINN
-383 KVNFKIV
+383 NVNFTIV
-390 TKNARR
+390 TKNAQGDR
-396 DYCSKGGSKVI
+396 CSKGGSKVI
-407 AQVQSSSTED
+407 AQVQSSSTGD

-435 VPKQAGEVKLSIII
+435 VPEQAGEVKLSVII
-449 NGRDIQGS
+449 NGRHIQGS

-466 YFALNVPSKIVDD
+466 YFALNVLSKTVND
-479 DGRMGQP
+479 DGRLGQP
-486 SGIAFSK
+486 WGIAFGK
-493 DGMGAVAYRYNRHVY
+493 DGMWAVADHSNHCVY
-508 IKLFDNQ
+508 IFDSQ
-515 DQVVVT
+515 DQVVKS
-521 FGAHADESDQNYV
+521 FGA
-534 PGGVA
+534 PGNGNGQFNWPTGVA

-549 DKCNHKVKKFNIG
+549 DKDNHRVQKFNTR
-562 GEYILK
+562 GEYMFR
-568 FGNCGSNNGQL
+568 FGKYGSKNGQL
-579 FFPSDVTVHNKR
+579 RYPLGITVHNKR
-591 VYVAE
+591 VYVADQC
-596 LGNNRISVFQCDG
+596 NHRISVFQCDG
-609 NFSQTIGQSGELF
+609 NFSQIVGQSGELQNPF
-622 GPLDVAVTNNQLLVA
+622 DVAVTNNQLLVA
-637 NHGGHCISIFTLD
+637 NYHDNCISIFTLD

-657 GKHGTGMDDLG
+657 GKDGTGRGDLSW
-668 RPTSL
+668 PSSL
-673 TIDMYGSI
+673 TIDMYGN
-681 IITEDDNHRVLVF
+681 IITTESDNNRVSVF
-694 NKDGVFIHCFGSKGS
+694 NKDGDFVHCFGSKGFA
-709 VEGQFSYPCGIAV
+709 EGQFSSPCGIAL

-730 CDRDNKR
+730 SDRNNKR

>member
-31 YHSYCEQCLVKL
+31 YHSYCEQCSVKL
-43 HKAGSD
+43 QKAGSD

-74 FINRIFDEVA
+74 FINRIVDEVA
-84 LKEKVTGEEDV
+84 LKEKVTGGEDV
-95 RCELCVRE
+95 RCDLCVRE

-191 HNTVKKMADKNRAEL
+191 HNTVKKMANKNRAEL
-206 DDIIKPVEQMIGELS
+206 DDIIKPVEEMIGELS
-221 KANQKVTTTREKVE
+221 KAHQKVTTTREKVE
-235 TQAIKVDQ
+235 IQATEVDQ
-243 QIDDYYDQLQRR
+243 QIDDYYNQLQRR

-301 IKSGSDQEALFMKK
+301 IKSGSDQEALFMTK
-315 QVTEDVKRMTDG
+315 QVTEDVKRITDS
-327 YKKLK
+327 YERLK
-332 TEPVELVETMQF
+332 TEPVELATMQF
-344 IPVEEYQ
+344 IPVEQYQ
-351 KWFPQFANVFYGEAD
+351 KWFPQFANVFYGDAD

-371 AKNIP
+371 AENIP

-383 KVNFKIV
+383 NVNFTIV
-390 TKNARR
+390 TKNAQG
-396 DYCSKGGSKVI
+396 DCCSKGGSKVI
-407 AQVQSSSTED
+407 AQVQSSSTGD

-422 VKDNQDGTYSASV
+422 VKDNQDGTYSASIV
-435 VPKQAGEVKLSIII
+435 LNQAGEVKLSVAI
-449 NGRDIQGS
+449 NGRHIQGS

-466 YFALNVPSKIVDD
+466 YFALNVPSKIVND
-479 DGRMGQP
+479 DGRMGK
-486 SGIAFSK
+486 SWGIAFGK
-493 DGMGAVAYRYNRHVY
+493 DGMWAVADHSNHCVY
-508 IKLFDNQ
+508 IFDSQ
-515 DQVVVT
+515 EQVVES
-521 FGAHADESDQNYV
+521 FGAHGNLKGQFNI
-534 PGGVA
+534 PIGVA
-539 FDDDNHLYVV
+539 FDDNHLYVV
-549 DKCNHKVKKFNIG
+549 DHANHRVQKFTIR
-562 GEYILK
+562 GEYMLK
-568 FGNCGSNNGQL
+568 FGKYGSNNGQL
-579 FFPSDVTVHNKR
+579 LYPVGITVHNKR
-591 VYVAE
+591 VYVADV
-596 LGNNRISVFQCDG
+596 NNHRISVFQCDG
-609 NFSQTIGQSGELF
+609 NFSQTIGQSGELNR
-622 GPLDVAVTNNQLLVA
+622 PYDVAVTNNQLLVA
-637 NHGGHCISIFTLD
+637 NRNDHYISIFTLD

-657 GKHGTGMDDLG
+657 GKHGTGRGDLCSPS
-668 RPTSL
+668 RL

-681 IITEDDNHRVLVF
+681 IVTERDNNRVSVF

-709 VEGQFSYPCGIAV
+709 AEGQFSDPHGIAL

-730 CDRDNKR
+730 SDLGNKR
-737 IQIFSNY
+737 IQIFSDY

>member
-13 LTCPVC
+13 FTCPVC

-43 HKAGSD
+43 QKAGSD

-74 FINRIFDEVA
+74 FINRIVDEVV

-95 RCELCVRE
+95 RCDLCVRE

-158 LCQEHDMELNFYCGT
+158 LCQEHDMELNFYCDT

-184 TDHNGHE
+184 TDHFGHE
-191 HNTVKKMADKNRAEL
+191 HNTVKKMANKNRAEL
-206 DDIIKPVEQMIGELS
+206 DDIIKPVEEMIGELS
-221 KANQKVTTTREKVE
+221 KAHQKVTTTREKVE
-235 TQAIKVDQ
+235 IQATEVDQ

-293 SMKELNNA
+293 SMKELNIA

-315 QVTEDVKRMTDG
+315 LVTEDVKRMTDG
-327 YKKLK
+327 YKQLK
-332 TEPVELVETMQF
+332 TEPVELVTMQF

-351 KWFPQFANVFYGEAD
+351 KWFPQFANVFYGDAD

-371 AKNIP
+371 AEKVL
-376 SLAYVNN
+376 SLAYINN
-383 KVNFKIV
+383 NVNFTIV
-390 TKNARR
+390 TKNTQGDR
-396 DYCSKGGSKVI
+396 CSKGGSKVI
-407 AQVQSSSTED
+407 CTGTIKQYERCHSSS
-417 VIPVA
+417 
-422 VKDNQDGTYSASV
+422 
-435 VPKQAGEVKLSIII
+435 
-449 NGRDIQGS
+449 
-457 PYSVSVCRN
+457 
-466 YFALNVPSKIVDD
+466 
-479 DGRMGQP
+479 
-486 SGIAFSK
+486 
-493 DGMGAVAYRYNRHVY
+493 
-508 IKLFDNQ
+508 
-515 DQVVVT
+515 
-521 FGAHADESDQNYV
+521 
-534 PGGVA
+534 
-539 FDDDNHLYVV
+539 
-549 DKCNHKVKKFNIG
+549 
-562 GEYILK
+562 
-568 FGNCGSNNGQL
+568 
-579 FFPSDVTVHNKR
+579 
-591 VYVAE
+591 
-596 LGNNRISVFQCDG
+596 
-609 NFSQTIGQSGELF
+609 
-622 GPLDVAVTNNQLLVA
+622 
-637 NHGGHCISIFTLD
+637 
-650 GNYISKF
+650 
-657 GKHGTGMDDLG
+657 
-668 RPTSL
+668 
-673 TIDMYGSI
+673 
-681 IITEDDNHRVLVF
+681 
-694 NKDGVFIHCFGSKGS
+694 SKG
-709 VEGQFSYPCGIAV
+709 
-722 SPNGSIYI
+722 
-730 CDRDNKR
+730 
-737 IQIFSNY
+737 

>member
-43 HKAGSD
+43 QNAGSD
-49 SITCPEC
+49 NITCPEC

-74 FINRIFDEVA
+74 FINRIVDEVA

-95 RCELCVRE
+95 RCDLCVRE

-119 HCHESHKY
+119 HCHEYHKY
-127 SREYQGHSMSQLK
+127 SREYQGHGMSQLK

-184 TDHNGHE
+184 TDHFGHE
-191 HNTVKKMADKNRAEL
+191 HNTVKKMAGKNRAEL
-206 DDIIKPVEQMIGELS
+206 DDIIKPVEEMIGELS
-221 KANQKVTTTREKVE
+221 KAHQKVTTTREKVE
-235 TQAIKVDQ
+235 IQATEVDQ

-327 YKKLK
+327 YKQLK
-332 TEPVELVETMQF
+332 TEPVELVTIQF
-344 IPVEEYQ
+344 IPVEVHQ
-351 KWFPQFANVFYGEAD
+351 NSFPQFANVFHDDAD

-371 AKNIP
+371 AENVP
-376 SLAYVNN
+376 SLAYINN
-383 KVNFKIV
+383 NVNFTIV
-390 TKNARR
+390 TKNTQGDR
-396 DYCSKGGSKVI
+396 CSKGGSEVI
-407 AQVQSSSTED
+407 SQVQSSSTGD

-435 VPKQAGEVKLSIII
+435 VPKQAGEVKLSVII
-449 NGRDIQGS
+449 NGRHIQGS
-457 PYSVSVCRN
+457 PYSVRCRN
-466 YFALNVPSKIVDD
+466 YFALNVPSKTVNG
-479 DGRMGQP
+479 DGRLGKP
-486 SGIAFSK
+486 WGIAFGK
-493 DGMGAVAYRYNRHVY
+493 DGMWAVADHSNHRVY
-508 IKLFDNQ
+508 IFDSQ
-515 DQVVVT
+515 DQVVT
-521 FGAHADESDQNYV
+521 KFGAQGNGNGQLNA
-534 PGGVA
+534 PTGVA

-549 DKCNHKVKKFNIG
+549 DNDNHRVQKFNIRG
-562 GEYILK
+562 GYVLK
-568 FGNCGSNNGQL
+568 LGNRGSNHGQL
-579 FFPSDVTVHNKR
+579 ECPAGITVHNKR
-591 VYVAE
+591 VYVADVV
-596 LGNNRISVFQCDG
+596 NHRISVFQCDG
-609 NFSQTIGQSGELF
+609 NFSHAIGQSGELNC
-622 GPLDVAVTNNQLLVA
+622 PIDVAVTNNQLLVA
-637 NHGGHCISIFTLD
+637 NYDGHCISIFTLD

-657 GKHGTGMDDLG
+657 GKHGTGRGDLSS
-668 RPTSL
+668 PTSL

-681 IITEDDNHRVLVF
+681 LVTEQGNNRVSVF

-709 VEGQFSYPCGIAV
+709 AEGQFFSPYGIAL

-730 CDRDNKR
+730 SDHGNKR
-737 IQIFSNY
+737 IQTFSDY

>member
-13 LTCPVC
+13 LTCRVC

-43 HKAGSD
+43 QKAGSD

-74 FINRIFDEVA
+74 FINRIVDEVA

-95 RCELCVRE
+95 RCDLCVRE

-119 HCHESHKY
+119 QCHESHKY

-184 TDHNGHE
+184 TDHFGHE
-191 HNTVKKMADKNRAEL
+191 HNTVKKMANKNRAEL
-206 DDIIKPVEQMIGELS
+206 DDIIKPVEEMIGELS
-221 KANQKVTTTREKVE
+221 KAHQKVTTTREKVE
-235 TQAIKVDQ
+235 IQATKVDQ
-243 QIDDYYDQLQRR
+243 QIDDYYDELHQR

-327 YKKLK
+327 YKQLK
-332 TEPVELVETMQF
+332 TEPVELATMQF
-344 IPVEEYQ
+344 IPVEVHQ
-351 KWFPQFANVFYGEAD
+351 NSFPQFANVFHDDAD

-371 AKNIP
+371 AENVP

-383 KVNFKIV
+383 NVNFTIV
-390 TKNARR
+390 TKNTQGDR
-396 DYCSKGGSKVI
+396 CSKGGSKVI
-407 AQVQSSSTED
+407 AQVQSSSTGD

-435 VPKQAGEVKLSIII
+435 VSQQAGEVKLSVII
-449 NGRDIQGS
+449 NGRHIQGS
-457 PYSVSVCRN
+457 PYSFSVCRN
-466 YFALNVPSKIVDD
+466 YFALNVPSKTVNG
-479 DGRMGQP
+479 DGRLGQP
-486 SGIAFSK
+486 WGIAFGK
-493 DGMGAVAYRYNRHVY
+493 DGMWAVADFSNHCVY
-508 IKLFDNQ
+508 IFDSQ
-515 DQVVVT
+515 DQVVKS
-521 FGAHADESDQNYV
+521 FGTHGNGNGQFIF
-534 PGGVA
+534 PTGVA

-549 DKCNHKVKKFNIG
+549 DNNNQWVQKFNIR
-562 GEYILK
+562 GEYMLK
-568 FGNCGSNNGQL
+568 FGKYGSSNGQL
-579 FFPSDVTVHNKR
+579 DCPLGITVHNKR
-591 VYVAE
+591 VYVADKS
-596 LGNNRISVFQCDG
+596 NHRISVFQCDG
-609 NFSQTIGQSGELF
+609 NFIQTIGQSGELKCPF
-622 GPLDVAVTNNQLLVA
+622 DVAVTNNQLLVA
-637 NHGGHCISIFTLD
+637 NYGDDCISIFTLD

-657 GKHGTGMDDLG
+657 GKHGTGRGDLSK
-668 RPTSL
+668 PTSL
-673 TIDMYGSI
+673 TIDIYGSI
-681 IITEDDNHRVLVF
+681 IIAEYVNNRVSVF
-694 NKDGVFIHCFGSKGS
+694 NKDGVFIHCFGSKGFA
-709 VEGQFSYPCGIAV
+709 EGQFSSPCGIAL

-730 CDRDNKR
+730 SDCYNKR
-737 IQIFSNY
+737 IQTFSDY

>member
-31 YHSYCEQCLVKL
+31 YHSYCEECLVKL
-43 HKAGSD
+43 QKAGSD
-49 SITCPEC
+49 SIMCPEC

-74 FINRIFDEVA
+74 FINRIVDEVA

-95 RCELCVRE
+95 RCDLCVRE

-150 VRPKAKPL
+150 VRPKAKPM

-191 HNTVKKMADKNRAEL
+191 HNTVKKMANKNRAEL
-206 DDIIKPVEQMIGELS
+206 DDIIKPVEEMIGELS
-221 KANQKVTTTREKVE
+221 KAHQKVTTTREKVE
-235 TQAIKVDQ
+235 IQATEVDQ

-283 QMEHTQGQLE
+283 QMEHTRGELE

-332 TEPVELVETMQF
+332 TETVELATMQF
-344 IPVEEYQ
+344 IPVEVHQ
-351 KWFPQFANVFYGEAD
+351 NSFPQFANVFYGDAY

-371 AKNIP
+371 AEKIP

-383 KVNFKIV
+383 NVNFTIV
-390 TKNARR
+390 TKNTQGDR
-396 DYCSKGGSKVI
+396 CSKGGSKVI
-407 AQVQSSSTED
+407 AQVQSSSTGD

-435 VPKQAGEVKLSIII
+435 VPKQAGEVKLSVII
-449 NGRDIQGS
+449 NGRHIQGS
-457 PYSVSVCRN
+457 PYSVKCRY
-466 YFALNVPSKIVDD
+466 YFALNVPSKTVNG
-479 DGRMGQP
+479 DGRLGKP
-486 SGIAFSK
+486 WGIAFGK
-493 DGMGAVAYRYNRHVY
+493 DGMWAVADYSNHCVY
-508 IKLFDNQ
+508 IFDSQN
-515 DQVVVT
+515 QVVKS
-521 FGAHADESDQNYV
+521 FGTRGNGNGQFNY
-534 PGGVA
+534 PRGVV

-549 DKCNHKVKKFNIG
+549 DNSNHRVQKFTIR
-562 GEYILK
+562 GEYMLE
-568 FGNCGSNNGQL
+568 FGKYGSNNGHLQY
-579 FFPSDVTVHNKR
+579 PVGITVHDKR
-591 VYVAE
+591 VYVADQF
-596 LGNNRISVFQCDG
+596 NHRISVFQCDG
-609 NFSQTIGQSGELF
+609 NFSQTIGQSGELKN
-622 GPLDVAVTNNQLLVA
+622 PYDVAVNNNQLLVA
-637 NHGGHCISIFTLD
+637 NYNGHCISIFTLD

-657 GKHGTGMDDLG
+657 GKHGTGRGDLSS
-668 RPTSL
+668 PTSL

-681 IITEDDNHRVLVF
+681 IVNEFDNNRVSVF
-694 NKDGVFIHCFGSKGS
+694 NKNGVFIHCFGSKGS
-709 VEGQFSYPCGIAV
+709 AEGQFSGCCGIAL

-730 CDRDNKR
+730 SDLGNKR
-737 IQIFSNY
+737 IQTFSDY

>member
-43 HKAGSD
+43 QKAGSD

-74 FINRIFDEVA
+74 FINRIVDEVA

-95 RCELCVRE
+95 RCDLCVRE

-173 CEQLVCHYCTT
+173 CEQLVCLYCTT

-191 HNTVKKMADKNRAEL
+191 HNTVKKMANKNRMEL
-206 DDIIKPVEQMIGELS
+206 DDIIKPVEEMIGELS
-221 KANQKVTTTREKVE
+221 KAHQNVTTTREKVE
-235 TQAIKVDQ
+235 IQATEVDE

-301 IKSGSDQEALFMKK
+301 IKCGSDQEALFMKK
-315 QVTEDVKRMTDG
+315 QVTEDVKRMTDS

-332 TEPVELVETMQF
+332 TEPVELATMQF
-344 IPVEEYQ
+344 IPVEVHQ
-351 KWFPQFANVFYGEAD
+351 NLFPQFANVFYGDAD

-371 AKNIP
+371 TENIP

-383 KVNFKIV
+383 NVNFTIV
-390 TKNARR
+390 TKNAQGDR
-396 DYCSKGGSKVI
+396 CSKGGSKVI
-407 AQVQSSSTED
+407 AQVQLSSTGD

-435 VPKQAGEVKLSIII
+435 VPKQAGEVKLSVII
-449 NGRDIQGS
+449 NGRHIQGS
-457 PYSVSVCRN
+457 PYSVRCRN
-466 YFALNVPSKIVDD
+466 YLALNVPSKTVND
-479 DGRMGQP
+479 DGRLGEP
-486 SGIAFSK
+486 WGIAFGK
-493 DGMGAVAYRYNRHVY
+493 DGMWAVADHSNHCVY
-508 IKLFDNQ
+508 IFDSQ
-515 DQVVVT
+515 DQVVRKIGSEGKGNGE
-521 FGAHADESDQNYV
+521 FNSPAGL
-534 PGGVA
+534 A
-539 FDDDNHLYVV
+539 FDDDNNLYVV
-549 DKCNHKVKKFNIG
+549 CRYNHRVQKFIING
-562 GEYILK
+562 QFLLQ
-568 FGNCGSNNGQL
+568 FGNEGKGNGQL
-579 FFPSDVTVHNKR
+579 NYPLGITVHNKR
-591 VYVAE
+591 VYVADQS
-596 LGNNRISVFQCDG
+596 NHRISVFQCDG
-609 NFSQTIGQSGELF
+609 NFSKTIGQSGELNYPF
-622 GPLDVAVTNNQLLVA
+622 DVAVTNNQLLVA
-637 NHGGHCISIFTLD
+637 NFSGHCISIFTLD

-657 GKHGTGMDDLG
+657 GKRGTGRGDLYH
-668 RPTSL
+668 PTSL

-681 IITEDDNHRVLVF
+681 IITECGNHRVSVF
-694 NKDGVFIHCFGSKGS
+694 NKDIVFIHCFGSNGS
-709 VEGQFSYPCGIAV
+709 AEGQFSHPSGIAL

-730 CDRDNKR
+730 CDYSNKR

>member
-7 KKVASH
+7 KKVAGH

-43 HKAGSD
+43 QKAGSD

-74 FINRIFDEVA
+74 FINRIVDEVA

-95 RCELCVRE
+95 RCDLCLRE

-119 HCHESHKY
+119 HCHEYHKY

-184 TDHNGHE
+184 TDHSGHE
-191 HNTVKKMADKNRAEL
+191 HNIVKKMANKNRMEL
-206 DDIIKPVEQMIGELS
+206 DDIIKPVEEMIGELS
-221 KANQKVTTTREKVE
+221 KAHQKVTTTREKVE
-235 TQAIKVDQ
+235 IQATEVDQ

-275 KALSLQLE
+275 IALSLQLE

-301 IKSGSDQEALFMKK
+301 IKCGSDQEALFMKK
-315 QVTEDVKRMTDG
+315 QVTEDVKRITDG

-332 TEPVELVETMQF
+332 TEPVELATMQF
-344 IPVEEYQ
+344 IPVEVHQ
-351 KWFPQFANVFYGEAD
+351 NSFPQFTNVFYSDAD

-371 AKNIP
+371 TENIP

-383 KVNFKIV
+383 NVNFTIV
-390 TKNARR
+390 TKNAQGDR
-396 DYCSKGGSKVI
+396 CSKGGSKVI
-407 AQVQSSSTED
+407 AQVQSSSTGD

-435 VPKQAGEVKLSIII
+435 VPKQAGEVKLSVII
-449 NGRDIQGS
+449 NGRHIQGS
-457 PYSVSVCRN
+457 PYSVRCRN
-466 YFALNVPSKIVDD
+466 YLALNVPSKTVNG
-479 DGRMGQP
+479 DGRLGEP
-486 SGIAFSK
+486 WGIAFGK
-493 DGMGAVAYRYNRHVY
+493 DGMWAVADHSNHCVY
-508 IKLFDNQ
+508 IFDSQ
-515 DQVVVT
+515 DQVVRKIGSKGKGNGE
-521 FGAHADESDQNYV
+521 FDSPAGL
-534 PGGVA
+534 A
-539 FDDDNHLYVV
+539 FDNDNNLYVV
-549 DKCNHKVKKFNIG
+549 CRYNHRVQKFIING
-562 GEYILK
+562 QFLLQ
-568 FGNCGSNNGQL
+568 FGNEGKGNGQL
-579 FFPSDVTVHNKR
+579 NCPLGITVHNKR
-591 VYVAE
+591 VYVADQI
-596 LGNNRISVFQCDG
+596 NDRISVFRCDG
-609 NFSQTIGQSGELF
+609 KFSQTIGQSGELKNPF
-622 GPLDVAVTNNQLLVA
+622 DVAVTNNQLLVA
-637 NHGGHCISIFTLD
+637 NFSGHCISIFTLD

-657 GKHGTGMDDLG
+657 GKRGTGRGDLCK
-668 RPTSL
+668 PTSL

-681 IITEDDNHRVLVF
+681 IITERDNHRVSVF

-709 VEGQFSYPCGIAV
+709 SEGQFSDPRGIAL

-730 CDRDNKR
+730 CDHYNKR
-737 IQIFSNY
+737 IQIFSDY

>member
-1 MAAEQM
+1 MVAEQM

-43 HKAGSD
+43 QKAGSD

-56 RKTSAIPSGGIK
+56 RITSAIPSGGIK

-74 FINRIFDEVA
+74 FINRIVDEVA

-95 RCELCVRE
+95 RCDLCVRE

-184 TDHNGHE
+184 TDHNGHK
-191 HNTVKKMADKNRAEL
+191 HNTVKKMANNNRAEL
-206 DDIIKPVEQMIGELS
+206 DDIIKPVEEMIGELS
-221 KANQKVTTTREKVE
+221 KAHQKVTTIREKVE
-235 TQAIKVDQ
+235 IQATEVDQ
-243 QIDDYYDQLQRR
+243 RIDDYYDQLQRQ

-327 YKKLK
+327 YKQLK
-332 TEPVELVETMQF
+332 TEPVELATMQF

-351 KWFPQFANVFYGEAD
+351 KWFPQFANVFYGDAD

-371 AKNIP
+371 AENVP

-383 KVNFKIV
+383 NVNFTIV
-390 TKNARR
+390 TKNVRGNR
-396 DYCSKGGSKVI
+396 CSKGGNEVI
-407 AQVQSSSTED
+407 SQVQSSSTGD

-435 VPKQAGEVKLSIII
+435 VPKQAGEVKLSVII
-449 NGRDIQGS
+449 NGRLIQGS

-466 YFALNVPSKIVDD
+466 YFALNVPSKTVNG
-479 DGRMGQP
+479 DGRLGKP
-486 SGIAFSK
+486 WGIAFGK
-493 DGMGAVAYRYNRHVY
+493 DGMWAADDSNHCVY
-508 IKLFDNQ
+508 IFDSQ
-515 DQVVVT
+515 DQVVKS
-521 FGAHADESDQNYV
+521 FGAPGNGNGQFNY
-534 PGGVA
+534 PTGVA
-539 FDDDNHLYVV
+539 FDDDNHLYVA
-549 DKCNHKVKKFNIG
+549 DNNNHRVQKFNTR
-562 GEYILK
+562 GEYMLK
-568 FGNCGSNNGQL
+568 FGSCGSNNGQL
-579 FFPSDVTVHNKR
+579 QYPLGITVHNKR
-591 VYVAE
+591 VYVADQC
-596 LGNNRISVFQCDG
+596 NHRISVFQCDG
-609 NFSQTIGQSGELF
+609 NFSQTIGQSGELNR
-622 GPLDVAVTNNQLLVA
+622 PYDVAVTNNQLLVA
-637 NHGGHCISIFTLD
+637 NRLW
-650 GNYISKF
+650 
-657 GKHGTGMDDLG
+657 
-668 RPTSL
+668 SL
-673 TIDMYGSI
+673 HFHLHS
-681 IITEDDNHRVLVF
+681 
-694 NKDGVFIHCFGSKGS
+694 
-709 VEGQFSYPCGIAV
+709 
-722 SPNGSIYI
+722 
-730 CDRDNKR
+730 
-737 IQIFSNY
+737 

>member
-43 HKAGSD
+43 QKADSD

-74 FINRIFDEVA
+74 FINRIVDEVA

-95 RCELCVRE
+95 RCDLCVRE

-191 HNTVKKMADKNRAEL
+191 HNTVKKMANKNRAEL
-206 DDIIKPVEQMIGELS
+206 DDIIKPVEEMIGELS
-221 KANQKVTTTREKVE
+221 KAHQKVTTTREKVE
-235 TQAIKVDQ
+235 IQATEVDQ

-315 QVTEDVKRMTDG
+315 QVTEDVKRLTDG

-332 TEPVELVETMQF
+332 TEPAELATMQF

-351 KWFPQFANVFYGEAD
+351 NSFPQFANVFYGEAD
-366 PLTSM
+366 PFTSM
-371 AKNIP
+371 AEDVP

-383 KVNFKIV
+383 NVNFTIV
-390 TKNARR
+390 TKNTQSDR
-396 DYCSKGGSKVI
+396 CCKGGSKVI
-407 AQVQSSSTED
+407 AQVQSSSMGD

-435 VPKQAGEVKLSIII
+435 VPKQAGEVKLSVII
-449 NGRDIQGS
+449 NGRHIQGS
-457 PYSVSVCRN
+457 PYSVSVYRN
-466 YFALNVPSKIVDD
+466 YCTLNVPNKTVNDD
-479 DGRMGQP
+479 VRLGQLW
-486 SGIAFSK
+486 GIAFGK
-493 DGMGAVAYRYNRHVY
+493 DGMWAVADVYNHCVH
-508 IKLFDNQ
+508 IFDSQ
-515 DQVVVT
+515 DQVVT
-521 FGAHADESDQNYV
+521 KFGAQDNGNGRFEC
-534 PGGVA
+534 PTGVA
-539 FDDDNHLYVV
+539 FDDDNHLYVADHNKHRV
-549 DKCNHKVKKFNIG
+549 QKFTIR
-562 GEYILK
+562 GEYMLK
-568 FGNCGSNNGQL
+568 FGKYGSNNGHL
-579 FFPSDVTVHNKR
+579 KCPVGITVHNKR
-591 VYVAE
+591 VYIADQF
-596 LGNNRISVFQCDG
+596 NHRISVFQCDG
-609 NFSQTIGQSGELF
+609 NFSQTIGQSGELNY
-622 GPLDVAVTNNQLLVA
+622 PHDVAINNNQLLVA
-637 NHGGHCISIFTLD
+637 NGRSNCISIFTLD

-657 GKHGTGMDDLG
+657 GKHGTGRGDLSK
-668 RPTSL
+668 PTSL
-673 TIDMYGSI
+673 TIDMHGSI
-681 IITEDDNHRVLVF
+681 MITEGYNDRVSVF

-709 VEGQFSYPCGIAV
+709 AEGQFSNPCGIAL

-730 CDRDNKR
+730 SDGYNKR